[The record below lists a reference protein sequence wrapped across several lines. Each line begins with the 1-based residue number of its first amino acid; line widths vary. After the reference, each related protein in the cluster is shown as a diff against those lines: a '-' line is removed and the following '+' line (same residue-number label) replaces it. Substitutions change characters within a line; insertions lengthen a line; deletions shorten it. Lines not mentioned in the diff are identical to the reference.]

1 MGKLFITGDTH
12 CGSNNDMVKLLPTE
26 FCRDGLTKDDI
37 LVIMGDAGF
46 IWSEIPSKQEIEAI
60 KFMNEAPWTT
70 FCVLGNHECYDAI
83 EKLPTVTF
91 GGEECWKVSDSIYY
105 AMSGKIYDLLGQKCL
120 VVNGADSHDIFITGP
135 FGEKIRYRHPHISW
149 WEQEQIK
156 EKDIDTAKANLQK
169 YNNTVDFVFSHTG
182 GLETCKYLG
191 FKPTISDERLSRI
204 LKGVVYKRHY
214 CGHYH
219 KDMITSGARI
229 IYDDIA
235 MIATSDKETLF

>member
-1 MGKLFITGDTH
+1 MAKLFVSGDTH
-12 CGSNNDMVKLLPTE
+12 GDHDYKKFFPDNFSYE
-26 FCRDGLTKDDI
+26 GLTKEDI
-37 LVIMGDAGF
+37 VIIMGDWGG
-46 IWSEIPSKQEIEAI
+46 IWYGDDRDKKMIDWWASR
-60 KFMNEAPWTT
+60 PWTT
-70 FCVLGNHECYDAI
+70 FCVLGNHCNYDAI
-83 EKLPTVTF
+83 EKLPCDIKFGDTVY
-91 GGEECWKVSDSIYY
+91 KVADNVLL
-105 AMSGKIYDLLGQKCL
+105 AHSGKVYDLLGQKCL

-156 EKDIDTAKANLQK
+156 EKDVDTAKANLQK
-169 YNNTVDFVFSHTG
+169 YNNTIDFVFSHTG
-182 GLETCKYLG
+182 GIETCKYLG

-204 LKGVVYKRHY
+204 LNGVTYKRHY

-219 KDMITSGARI
+219 EDMNTSGARI